1 MATKIISTVSVPT
14 TTLNALK
21 GLLFSKDGGVDL
33 TTIISDL
40 TTADCESADLM
51 AINVGLAFKGLKPEI
66 DKTTRFGS
74 DYKNLIQY
82 DFVSYSLILDKVSI
96 HRKIVAK
103 WSEEKGDLCPCN
115 DDKGYDISFS
125 LQDWYN
131 KETDRQLAVTTLVN
145 RFAPKPQQ

>member
-1 MATKIISTVSVPT
+1 MAKTNILSVSVPT

-33 TTIISDL
+33 TAIVSDL

-82 DFVSYSLILDKVSI
+82 DFVSYSLILDKVSA

-115 DDKGYDISFS
+115 EDKGYDMVFS
-125 LQDWYN
+125 LEDWYN
-131 KETDRQLAVTTLVN
+131 RETDRSLATATLVH
-145 RFAPKPQQ
+145 RFAKPQQ